1 MSANRAGEIVRRGA
15 IYAALAVAAAASI
28 FPLYWLAISAFKSQ
42 PQIFATP
49 PQWIPHPARL
59 DNFRQIW
66 VETTVARAFIN
77 SVIIAS
83 GFVFLS
89 LFLCSLAGYA
99 FAKFPGAPGSSRL
112 FGIVLATMLIPH
124 AVTLIP
130 NFIVL
135 TKLGLVNTYWSLI
148 IPGAAPAFGIFWM
161 RQYIAANVPDDLLA
175 AARIDGCTEFE
186 IYWRIVLPVCRPALA
201 GLGVMQLIG
210 SWNNLMGAF
219 LMLRTPDM
227 QTLPVLIYLL
237 QGETRTPFGMLMA
250 SGLVATLPLVVAFLM
265 FQRQFVAGATAGGV
279 KE

>member
-1 MSANRAGEIVRRGA
+1 VTRSPAEAARRIA
-15 IYAALAVAAAASI
+15 IYALLAVAAAMSLL
-28 FPLYWLAISAFKSQ
+28 PLYWLATSAFKSQ

-49 PQWIPHPARL
+49 PQFIPWPPRL
-59 DNFRQIW
+59 ENFGQIW
-66 VETTVARAFIN
+66 RETTIARAFLN
-77 SVIIAS
+77 SVIVAG
-83 GFVFLS
+83 GFVTLS

-99 FAKFPGAPGSSRL
+99 FAKFPAAPGASKL
-112 FGIVLATMLIPH
+112 FNFVLATLFIPA

-130 NFIVL
+130 NFVVL

-148 IPGAAPAFGIFWM
+148 IPGAAGAFGIYWM
-161 RQYIAANVPDDLLA
+161 RQYIAAHVPDDLLN

-201 GLGVMQLIG
+201 ALGVMQLIG

-219 LMLRTPDM
+219 LLLRTADM

-250 SGLVATLPLVVAFLM
+250 GGLLATLPLVTAFIV
-265 FQRQFVAGATAGGV
+265 FQRQFISGITAGAI
-279 KE
+279 KQ